1 MHAAVVFPA
10 LARAAQPVASA
21 SPAASST
28 PAVGSTAVEP
38 ISSNPG
44 AVNIITGTGLL
55 GRTIG
60 LDEIPGIR
68 LGGLWIVDA
77 DYLITGGL
85 KPRTWSFNSALM
97 LDLNLDAAKL
107 LDIPG
112 GSLGVEMLQFD
123 GAPANQKAGVVT
135 GYDGLTE
142 PKPLDRTE
150 LYELWW
156 RQSFFE
162 DLLVLRVGKT
172 IPTYDFNSVTRP
184 VPTSDPS
191 LKIPSV
197 SALISTGT
205 FKNPTLIGAMPGYY
219 NSAYGITATCNATRN
234 LYLKYAVYDGSLAT
248 GVQTGLREFPTFD
261 GHYFTIGEA
270 GYSYILGE
278 NALPGMVAAGGW
290 GETGRLHGGGENENG
305 AEGFYTFGSQRLWR
319 EHPGVDN
326 DGVSG
331 FFQFGINDS
340 RTRIANEYFG
350 MGFTGFGLIP
360 RRPVDSIGTGVAWSW
375 LNRIY
380 GFRSNEAIIQL
391 YYQAHLI
398 GTTFFQPTLSYIPNP
413 GANPGVPG
421 ALAIT
426 SQLTVLF

>member
-1 MHAAVVFPA
+1 LVHLRFKRELCRPSFDRILAAVLLMHAAVVFPA

-44 AVNIITGTGLL
+44 AVNIITRTGLL

-172 IPTYDFNSVTRP
+172 LPTYDFNSV
-184 VPTSDPS
+184 
-191 LKIPSV
+191 
-197 SALISTGT
+197 
-205 FKNPTLIGAMPGYY
+205 
-219 NSAYGITATCNATRN
+219 
-234 LYLKYAVYDGSLAT
+234 
-248 GVQTGLREFPTFD
+248 
-261 GHYFTIGEA
+261 
-270 GYSYILGE
+270 
-278 NALPGMVAAGGW
+278 
-290 GETGRLHGGGENENG
+290 
-305 AEGFYTFGSQRLWR
+305 
-319 EHPGVDN
+319 
-326 DGVSG
+326 
-331 FFQFGINDS
+331 
-340 RTRIANEYFG
+340 
-350 MGFTGFGLIP
+350 
-360 RRPVDSIGTGVAWSW
+360 
-375 LNRIY
+375 
-380 GFRSNEAIIQL
+380 
-391 YYQAHLI
+391 
-398 GTTFFQPTLSYIPNP
+398 
-413 GANPGVPG
+413 
-421 ALAIT
+421 
-426 SQLTVLF
+426 